1 MPAHHPNPEDLME
14 YAAGS
19 QHEPLALLIATH
31 LALCPECRRELR
43 RLEALG
49 GELIEELPAE
59 PMSAGAL
66 DRLLARLEAPEA
78 ASPAS
83 SRAPSPSGRTDELL
97 PQPLRGYVG
106 KSLDRL
112 AWHARGGVAEAEL
125 LPDFPGYKTRLLRI
139 RPGTVLPTHTHKGN
153 EYTIVLAG
161 GFSDQDGHYLRGDVA
176 VADSTVT
183 HRPVADP
190 VGECLCLAVTD
201 GPLRLTGPVGRL
213 LNFFVRI

>member
-1 MPAHHPNPEDLME
+1 MPAHHPSPEDLME

-31 LALCPECRRELR
+31 LALCPDCRRELR

-59 PMSAGAL
+59 AMSPGAF
-66 DRLLARLEAPEA
+66 DSLLARLDEPVAGTPAPA
-78 ASPAS
+78 AVQDRDA
-83 SRAPSPSGRTDELL
+83 LL
-97 PQPLRGYVG
+97 PRPLRDYVG
-106 KSLDRL
+106 ASLDKL

-161 GFSDQDGHYLRGDVA
+161 GFSDEGGHYVRGDVA
-176 VADSTVT
+176 LADSTVT

-190 VGECLCLAVTD
+190 GEDCLCLAVTD